1 MLTSLKPWFFAA
13 KIGLSLAGFA
23 TQCFSADPIPAPTPA
38 DIPVASIVV
47 MDAHGTPIVDEV
59 GYSQQITISS
69 SKAVHGKGPLSLAYL
84 IEPAMQQFV
93 IPVGTID
100 PSGVDIGG
108 TVILTTPANDA
119 TIVIMQMVALGDKL
133 AWQKIKIKCGTGSL
147 PPPTPGPGPIPP
159 NPPVPTASHLFLAV
173 VNDTANTPADALPV
187 LNAITVW
194 NGFRES
200 GHDWRFYDPK
210 TNETKGKKAVA
221 DALKANIPPPA
232 LVTYNLDTGAL
243 ISVTSI
249 PKTIPDLKASV
260 TKNTGAK

>member
-1 MLTSLKPWFFAA
+1 MLSLKPWLTAA

-23 TQCFSADPIPAPTPA
+23 SQCFSADPIPPVPP
-38 DIPVASIVV
+38 DVPVASIVV

-84 IEPAMQQFV
+84 IEPAMQQFT

-100 PSGVDIGG
+100 PNGNDIGG
-108 TVILTTPANDA
+108 TVIATTPANDA

-147 PPPTPGPGPIPP
+147 PPPGPGPNPP
-159 NPPVPTASHLFLAV
+159 VPPIPPVPTASHLFLAV
-173 VNDTANTPADALPV
+173 VNDTVNTPADALPV

-194 NGFRES
+194 NSFRES
-200 GHDWRFYDPK
+200 GNDWRFYDPK
-210 TNETKGKKAVA
+210 TGETKGKKAVA

-232 LVTYNLDTGAL
+232 LVTYNLDTGSL
-243 ISVTSI
+243 ISVTAL
-249 PKTIPDLKASV
+249 PKTIVDLKASV
-260 TKNTGAK
+260 AKNTGAK